1 LIANIDSIILSIA
14 KQRRHRAGNL
24 ATAPDRRRATL
35 LEGGVPQMGDD
46 SEFRDLM
53 RRVREGSEEAA
64 WTLVERYGE
73 MIRRA
78 VRRALNQRLRSKF
91 DSSDFV
97 QLVWSSFF
105 RIGCQPGHFERP
117 EELVA
122 FLVTVARNKVGME
135 VRRLLQTEKCNLNR
149 EQSLNDPQ
157 ARQWSDIADRQPSCL
172 DVVLAQERWNRI
184 CQDQPEHY
192 RKIIELRLQGHT
204 NRDIAD
210 TLHLAESTVR
220 RFLKRLLQERVA

>member
-1 LIANIDSIILSIA
+1 MDED
-14 KQRRHRAGNL
+14 GN
-24 ATAPDRRRATL
+24 
-35 LEGGVPQMGDD
+35 
-46 SEFRDLM
+46 FRDLM

-64 WTLVERYGE
+64 WTLVEQYGE

-105 RIGCQPGHFERP
+105 RIRCEPGHFESP

-135 VRRLLQTEKCNLNR
+135 VRRRLQTEKYNLNR
-149 EQSLNDPQ
+149 EHVLRGSQPSG
-157 ARQWSDIADRQPSCL
+157 WSDIPDRQPPPL
-172 DVVLAQERWNRI
+172 DVVVAREQWNSI
-184 CQDQPEHY
+184 LQDQPEHY
-192 RKIIELRLQGHT
+192 RKIVELRLQGYT
-204 NRDIAD
+204 NQDIAD
-210 TLHLAESTVR
+210 TLRLAESTVR
-220 RFLKRLLQERVA
+220 RFLKRLLRERVT